1 MWELG
6 PISSYIWVLL
16 PQISGLFV
24 QLCPSFAQCTRQDKC
39 CHLTS
44 FFKWL
49 KVLHLCQQVFMAFVY
64 ISQLILKLRAQSS
77 YSPTLCAPVHS
88 RLGGCEARRVR
99 SACSRSTLIKTSGE
113 WMEHSTESPIL
124 FNFCYFCLSL
134 SKVVFVLFQK
144 LADFCHR
151 FRLQYFLLWWYHHT
165 FYKDK
170 IWQILD

>member
-1 MWELG
+1 MNL
-6 PISSYIWVLL
+6 SASIW
-16 PQISGLFV
+16 
-24 QLCPSFAQCTRQDKC
+24 
-39 CHLTS
+39 
-44 FFKWL
+44 
-49 KVLHLCQQVFMAFVY
+49 QVF
-64 ISQLILKLRAQSS
+64 SS
-77 YSPTLCAPVHS
+77 DWRCYTFANKCSWLLFTFLSWFWSCAPVHS

-99 SACSRSTLIKTSGE
+99 SGCSRSTLIKTSGE

-170 IWQILD
+170 IWQILDWTMLST